1 MLCVLLVLLAGANV
15 VLFYLT
21 MFRRVRPLG
30 PGVQGPMLARLNGG
44 GVAGTV
50 GNGNCLRRMITLYRP
65 SLCRPGEAVG
75 LLANC
80 IVR

>member
-30 PGVQGPMLARLNGG
+30 PGVQGPMLARLNGVVSLALWAKVIVCG
-44 GVAGTV
+44 G
-50 GNGNCLRRMITLYRP
+50 
-65 SLCRPGEAVG
+65 
-75 LLANC
+75 
-80 IVR
+80 